1 MSWRSQGRVAAA
13 NLCNR
18 GRVRSRSR
26 LRMLLKSG
34 LLGRIGRP
42 SVARAAWSR
51 CRLPEGL
58 RPRCSCERRPP
69 SEPEDAHRIV
79 LPRGLPGIGIV
90 RSAFG
95 RREVVPAQ
103 CRARHAPVS
112 RLSGVLSSKGFGV
125 EETPGHGPDVVEDV
139 EGGFRSCRVDGIC
152 ADEESQV
159 SVDFLS

>member
-1 MSWRSQGRVAAA
+1 VTT
-13 NLCNR
+13 
-18 GRVRSRSR
+18 
-26 LRMLLKSG
+26 LL
-34 LLGRIGRP
+34 
-42 SVARAAWSR
+42 AR
-51 CRLPEGL
+51 
-58 RPRCSCERRPP
+58 RRPP
-69 SEPEDAHRIV
+69 SEPEQTTLCA

-90 RSAFG
+90 WSAFG

-139 EGGFRSCRVDGIC
+139 EGGFRSCRVDGTC